1 MLFQLEHGQ
10 KYGRCCILE
19 LSKLGGNSMSRR
31 GDNIHKR
38 SDGRW
43 EGRYI
48 SDRNEFGKAI
58 YRSVYAR
65 TYADCSEKLKLA
77 RCNLLPVS
85 KPMTVDE
92 LFSEWLLSRKNKV
105 KQSTYANYLTLYNN
119 YLCERFGSFRV
130 ERLNAFM
137 LNRFVDD
144 MLANGGKKGL
154 GLSSTTMQSV
164 MILLRS
170 VLEYGELEHGLPNSA
185 KHISL
190 PKAPKSD
197 ISVFSEF
204 EIRRIR
210 NGADTSNSIELGI
223 VLTLFTGLR
232 IGELCALQC
241 GDFDLEA
248 QVIHITKTL
257 FRIADPS
264 GTEHKTAIVIDTP
277 KSRQSVRDVPI
288 PSFLLGEITMLKQR
302 CSDDVFFLT
311 CSPKPTEPRTYT
323 LRFKSFLKRIGVPY
337 RNFHSL
343 RHTFATQCIKSG
355 VDVKTLSDLLGH
367 SSVKITLD
375 RYVHSD
381 MQLKRRQLEKLYSS
395 L

>member
-1 MLFQLEHGQ
+1 
-10 KYGRCCILE
+10 
-19 LSKLGGNSMSRR
+19 MSRR

-48 SDRNEFGKAI
+48 LGRNELGKAV
-58 YRSVYAR
+58 YKSVYAHS
-65 TYADCSEKLKLA
+65 YADCSEKLKLA
-77 RCNLLPVS
+77 QCVLLPVS

-92 LFSEWLLSRKNKV
+92 LFAAWHLSRKNKV
-105 KQSTYANYLTLYNN
+105 KRSTFVNYLTLYNN
-119 YLCERFGSFRV
+119 YLRERFGSFRV

-144 MLANGGKKGL
+144 MLTNGGKKGL
-154 GLSSTTMQSV
+154 GLSPTTMQSV

-170 VLEYGELEHGLPNSA
+170 MLNYGELEYGLPNAA
-185 KHISL
+185 KHIGL
-190 PKAPKSD
+190 PKVQKSD

-210 NGADTSNSIELGI
+210 NCADLRNSIELGI

-232 IGELCALQC
+232 IGELCALTWEDIDIAKQ
-241 GDFDLEA
+241 LIY
-248 QVIHITKTL
+248 VRKTL
-257 FRIADPS
+257 FRIANQGHS
-264 GTEHKTAIVIDTP
+264 EQKTTIVIDTP
-277 KSRQSVRDVPI
+277 KSKSSLRDVPI
-288 PSFLLGEITMLKQR
+288 PSFLLGEIVILKQC
-302 CSDDVFFLT
+302 CSDEDFFLT
-311 CSPKPTEPRTYT
+311 GSPRPTEPRTYT

-337 RNFHSL
+337 RNFHTL
-343 RHTFATQCIKSG
+343 RHTFATQCVKSG
-355 VDVKTLSDLLGH
+355 VDVKTLSELLGH

>member
-1 MLFQLEHGQ
+1 
-10 KYGRCCILE
+10 
-19 LSKLGGNSMSRR
+19 MSRR

-48 SDRNEFGKAI
+48 SGRNELGKAV
-58 YRSVYAR
+58 YRSVYAHS
-65 TYADCSEKLKLA
+65 YGDCSEKLKLA
-77 RCNLLPVS
+77 RCDLLPLS

-92 LFSEWLLSRKNKV
+92 LFAAWHLSRKNKV
-105 KQSTYANYLTLYNN
+105 KQSTYVNYLTLYNN
-119 YLCERFGSFRV
+119 YLRERFGSFRV

-144 MLANGGKKGL
+144 MLTNGGKKGL
-154 GLSSTTMQSV
+154 GLSPTTMQSV

-190 PKAPKSD
+190 PKAQNNT

-204 EIRRIR
+204 EICRIR
-210 NGADTSNSIELGI
+210 NCADLCNSIELGI

-232 IGELCALQC
+232 IGELCALTWEDIDMAEQ
-241 GDFDLEA
+241 L
-248 QVIHITKTL
+248 IHVRKTL
-257 FRIADPS
+257 FRIANQGDS
-264 GTEHKTAIVIDTP
+264 AQKTAIVIDTP
-277 KSRQSVRDVPI
+277 KSKSSLRDVPI
-288 PSFLLGEITMLKQR
+288 LSFLLEPIARLKANQYSQNYFLS
-302 CSDDVFFLT
+302 CS
-311 CSPKPTEPRTYT
+311 SKPDEPRTYT
-323 LRFKSFLKRIGVPY
+323 ERYKSFLKRIGVPY

-343 RHTFATQCIKSG
+343 RHTFATQCVKSG
-355 VDVKTLSDLLGH
+355 VDVKTLSELLGH
-367 SSVKITLD
+367 SSVKITHD

>member
-1 MLFQLEHGQ
+1 MVKLVVAAVYLTHQD
-10 KYGRCCILE
+10 YGGLT
-19 LSKLGGNSMSRR
+19 MSRR

-48 SDRNEFGKAI
+48 SGRNELGKAV
-58 YRSVYAR
+58 YRSVYAH

-92 LFSEWLLSRKNKV
+92 LFAAWHLSRKNKV
-105 KQSTYANYLTLYNN
+105 KKSTYANYKTLYEN
-119 YLCERFGSFRV
+119 YLRERFGSMKADD
-130 ERLNAFM
+130 LNSFM

-144 MLANGGKKGL
+144 MLTDGGKRGL
-154 GLSSTTMQSV
+154 GLSAATVQTV
-164 MILLRS
+164 MILLKS
-170 VLEYGELEHGLPNSA
+170 VLEYGEVEYGLPSAA
-185 KHISL
+185 KHISM
-190 PKAPKSD
+190 PKMQTAE

-204 EIRRIR
+204 EIRKIR
-210 NGADTSNSIELGI
+210 SCAGTGNCTELGFM
-223 VLTLFTGLR
+223 LALFTGLR
-232 IGELCALQC
+232 IGELCALTWADIDTAEQ
-241 GDFDLEA
+241 LIR
-248 QVIHITKTL
+248 VRKTL
-257 FRIADPS
+257 LRITNQGDCAQ
-264 GTEHKTAIVIDTP
+264 KTAIVIDTP
-277 KSRQSVRDVPI
+277 KSKTSLRDVPI
-288 PSFLLGEITMLKQR
+288 PTFLLEPIARLKTNQD
-302 CSDDVFFLT
+302 SQNYFLT

-337 RNFHSL
+337 RNFHAL
-343 RHTFATQCIKSG
+343 RHTFATECIKSG
-355 VDVKTLSDLLGH
+355 VDVKTLSELLGH

-381 MQLKRRQLEKLYSS
+381 MQIKRMQLEKLYSS

>member
-1 MLFQLEHGQ
+1 
-10 KYGRCCILE
+10 
-19 LSKLGGNSMSRR
+19 MSRR

-48 SDRNEFGKAI
+48 SGRDEQGKAV
-58 YRSVYAR
+58 YKSVYAR
-65 TYADCSEKLKLA
+65 SYADCSEKLKLA

-92 LFSEWLLSRKNKV
+92 LFSVWILSRKNKV
-105 KQSTYANYLTLYNN
+105 KQSTYANYKTLYES
-119 YLCERFGSFRV
+119 YLQERFGSMKA
-130 ERLNAFM
+130 ENLNSFM

-144 MLANGGKKGL
+144 MLNGGGKRGL
-154 GLSSTTMQSV
+154 GLSAATVQTI
-164 MILLRS
+164 MILLKS
-170 VLEYGELEHGLPNSA
+170 VLEYGEVEYGLPNAA
-185 KHISL
+185 KHISM
-190 PKAPKSD
+190 PKMQTAE

-210 NGADTSNSIELGI
+210 SCADTGNRIELGI
-223 VLTLFTGLR
+223 LLALFTGLR
-232 IGELCALQC
+232 IGELCALTWADIDTAEQ
-241 GDFDLEA
+241 LIR
-248 QVIHITKTL
+248 VRKTL
-257 FRIADPS
+257 LRIANQANS
-264 GTEHKTAIVIDTP
+264 AQKTTIVIDTP
-277 KSRQSVRDVPI
+277 KSKTSLRDVPI
-288 PSFLLGEITMLKQR
+288 PTFLLATIARLKAGQ
-302 CSDDVFFLT
+302 DNQNYFLT
-311 CSPKPTEPRTYT
+311 CSPRPTEPRTYT

-337 RNFHSL
+337 RNFHAL
-343 RHTFATQCIKSG
+343 RHTFATECIKSG
-355 VDVKTLSDLLGH
+355 VDVKTLSELLGH

>member
-1 MLFQLEHGQ
+1 
-10 KYGRCCILE
+10 
-19 LSKLGGNSMSRR
+19 MSRR

-48 SDRNEFGKAI
+48 SGRNEQGKAV

-92 LFSEWLLSRKNKV
+92 LFTEWHLSRKNKV
-105 KQSTYANYLTLYNN
+105 KQSTYANYKTLYKN
-119 YLCERFGSFRV
+119 YLCERFGSMRV
-130 ERLNAFM
+130 DAMNSFM

-144 MLANGGKKGL
+144 MLTNGGKRGL
-154 GLSSTTMQSV
+154 GLSTVTVQTV
-164 MILLRS
+164 MILLKS
-170 VLEYGELEHGLPNSA
+170 VLEYGEIEYELPNAA
-185 KHISL
+185 KHILL
-190 PKAPKSD
+190 PKTQTAE

-210 NGADTSNSIELGI
+210 NCVDMSSSIELGI
-223 VLTLFTGLR
+223 LLALFTGMR
-232 IGELCALQC
+232 IGEICALTWENIDTSEQ
-241 GDFDLEA
+241 L
-248 QVIHITKTL
+248 IHVHKTL
-257 FRIADPS
+257 LRIVNQGDCVQ
-264 GTEHKTAIVIDTP
+264 KTVIVIDTP
-277 KSRQSVRDVPI
+277 KSKTSLRDVPI
-288 PSFLLGEITMLKQR
+288 PTFLLGSIARLKESQD
-302 CSDDVFFLT
+302 SQNYFLT

-337 RNFHSL
+337 RNFHAL
-343 RHTFATQCIKSG
+343 RHTFATECIKSG
-355 VDVKTLSDLLGH
+355 VDVKTLSELLGH

-381 MQLKRRQLEKLYSS
+381 MQLKKQQLEKLYSS
-395 L
+395 I

>member
-1 MLFQLEHGQ
+1 
-10 KYGRCCILE
+10 
-19 LSKLGGNSMSRR
+19 MSRR

-48 SDRNEFGKAI
+48 SGRNELGKAV
-58 YRSVYAR
+58 YKSVYAHS
-65 TYADCSEKLKLA
+65 YADCSEKLKLA
-77 RCNLLPVS
+77 RCDLLPVS

-92 LFSEWLLSRKNKV
+92 LFTVWHLSRKNKV
-105 KQSTYANYLTLYNN
+105 KRSTFVNYLTLYNN
-119 YLCERFGSFRV
+119 YLRERFGSFRV

-144 MLANGGKKGL
+144 MLTNGGKKGF
-154 GLSSTTMQSV
+154 GLSPTTMQSV

-170 VLEYGELEHGLPNSA
+170 VLEYGELEHGLPNAA

-197 ISVFSEF
+197 ISVFNEL
-204 EIRRIR
+204 EVHKIR
-210 NGADTSNSIELGI
+210 NCADLCNSIELGI

-232 IGELCALQC
+232 IGELCALQW
-241 GDFDLEA
+241 GDFDLDN

-264 GTEHKTAIVIDTP
+264 NAEHKTAIAIDTP

-288 PSFLLGEITMLKQR
+288 PSFLLCEIATLKQR
-302 CSDDVFFLT
+302 RSDDDFFLT
-311 CSPKPTEPRTYT
+311 SSPKPTEPRTYT
-323 LRFKSFLKRIGVPY
+323 ERYKSFLKRIGVPY
-337 RNFHSL
+337 RNFHAL

-355 VDVKTLSDLLGH
+355 VDVKTLSELLGH

-381 MQLKRRQLEKLYSS
+381 MQLKRKQLEKLYSS

>member
-1 MLFQLEHGQ
+1 
-10 KYGRCCILE
+10 
-19 LSKLGGNSMSRR
+19 MSRR

-48 SDRNEFGKAI
+48 SSRNELGKAV

-77 RCNLLPVS
+77 RCNMLPVS

-92 LFSEWLLSRKNKV
+92 LFAAWHLSRKNKV
-105 KQSTYANYLTLYNN
+105 KQSTYANYKTLYEN
-119 YLCERFGSFRV
+119 YLQERFGSMRV
-130 ERLNAFM
+130 DALNSFM

-144 MLANGGKKGL
+144 MLTNGGKRGL
-154 GLSSTTMQSV
+154 GLSAVTVQLI
-164 MILLRS
+164 MILLKS
-170 VLEYGELEHGLPNSA
+170 VIEYGEVEFELPNAA

-190 PKAPKSD
+190 PKTQTAE

-210 NGADTSNSIELGI
+210 NCVDTSSSIELGI
-223 VLTLFTGLR
+223 LLALFTGLR
-232 IGELCALQC
+232 IGEICALTWADIDTAEQ
-241 GDFDLEA
+241 L
-248 QVIHITKTL
+248 IHVRKTL
-257 FRIADPS
+257 YRIANQDDS
-264 GTEHKTAIVIDTP
+264 AQKTAIVIDMP
-277 KSRQSVRDVPI
+277 KSKSSLRDVPI
-288 PSFLLGEITMLKQR
+288 PTFLLEPIARLKANQD
-302 CSDDVFFLT
+302 SQNYFLT

-343 RHTFATQCIKSG
+343 RHTFATECIKSG
-355 VDVKTLSDLLGH
+355 VDVKTLSELLGH

>member
-1 MLFQLEHGQ
+1 
-10 KYGRCCILE
+10 
-19 LSKLGGNSMSRR
+19 MSRR

-77 RCNLLPVS
+77 RCDLLPVS

-92 LFSEWLLSRKNKV
+92 LFTAWHLSCKNKV
-105 KQSTYANYLTLYNN
+105 KQSTFVNYLTLYNN

-170 VLEYGELEHGLPNSA
+170 VLNYGELEYGLPNAA
-185 KHISL
+185 KHIGL
-190 PKAPKSD
+190 PKVQKNG

-210 NGADTSNSIELGI
+210 NFADLCNSTELGI

-232 IGELCALQC
+232 IGELCALTWEDIDMAEQI
-241 GDFDLEA
+241 
-248 QVIHITKTL
+248 IHVRKTL
-257 FRIADPS
+257 FRIANQGDS
-264 GTEHKTAIVIDTP
+264 AQKTGIVIDTP
-277 KSRQSVRDVPI
+277 KSKSSLHDVPI
-288 PSFLLGEITMLKQR
+288 PTFLLSEIVMLKQR
-302 CSDDVFFLT
+302 CSDEDFFLT
-311 CSPKPTEPRTYT
+311 GSPRPTEPRTYT

-337 RNFHSL
+337 RNFHAL
-343 RHTFATQCIKSG
+343 RHTFATQCVKSG
-355 VDVKTLSDLLGH
+355 VDVKTLSELLGH

-375 RYVHSD
+375 RYVHTD